1 MTTPHAIRA
10 LDLPVSDAD
19 TDAWL
24 DVLAAARAA
33 DLPELPPP
41 SRVEVAGRLRVPPA
55 RGRTAVWAAED
66 GVAQLLLFTDEEN
79 RHTAFLGTLAVHP
92 RSRRRGLGTA
102 LWQQVRAELLA
113 DGRTSVSAE
122 IEEGGPGRAFAESL
136 GFENVLPLAWY
147 VQDVPAAPAARGA
160 DPAGYTLLHW
170 PGLVPDAWA
179 EAAAAAHGAME
190 DAPTGD
196 LDEQTVSWTP
206 QRLHASQQ
214 HLLDRGAAL
223 GTVAAVTAEGEVAAY
238 TELVL
243 PDPDG
248 PRALQC
254 DTVVVPRH
262 RGKGLGRA
270 VKLRMLA
277 EAAARHPNL
286 RTIATTVADDNAP
299 MRAVNASLGYRRERD
314 AAVWQLKL

>member
-41 SRVEVAGRLRVPPA
+41 SRVEVAGRLRVSPA
-55 RGRTAVWAAED
+55 RGRTALWAAED

-79 RHTAFLGTLAVHP
+79 RHTAFLGTLAVRP

-102 LWQQVRAELLA
+102 LWQHVRAELLA
-113 DGRTSVSAE
+113 DGRTSVSVQ
-122 IEEGGPGRAFAESL
+122 IEAGGPGRAFAESL
-136 GFENVLPLAWY
+136 GFENVLPMAWY
-147 VQDVPAAPAARGA
+147 VQDVAGAPDGAGA

-206 QRLHASQQ
+206 QRLHAAQQ
-214 HLLDRGAAL
+214 LVLDRGGAMS
-223 GTVAAVTAEGEVAAY
+223 TVAAVTPQGEVAAY

-248 PRALQC
+248 PRALQY

-299 MRAVNASLGYRRERD
+299 MRAVNASLGYRRERG